1 MLVDGFQLA
10 LDFKERS
17 PEGYEFFST
26 CPLESRYLHTA
37 SEPHVHYRNR
47 DLVFKMYPNR
57 FVQTAVAV
65 SNWSTHRFEYIKNLI
80 KKIRKIQRIFDIR
93 N

>member
-57 FVQTAVAV
+57 LVQIVFAV
-65 SNWSTHRFEYIKNLI
+65 SKSTHTFDFLKN
-80 KKIRKIQRIFDIR
+80 
-93 N
+93 

>member
-57 FVQTAVAV
+57 FVLTVVAV
-65 SNWSTHRFEYIKNLI
+65 SKSNHRFEYLKN
-80 KKIRKIQRIFDIR
+80 
-93 N
+93 